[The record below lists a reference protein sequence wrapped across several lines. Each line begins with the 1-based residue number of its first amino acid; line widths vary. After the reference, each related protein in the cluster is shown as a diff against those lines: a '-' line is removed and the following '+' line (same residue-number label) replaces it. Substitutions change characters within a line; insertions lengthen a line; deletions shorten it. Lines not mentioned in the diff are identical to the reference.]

1 MSTAANVLLEP
12 YESIGSDWDGLSE
25 EDRKSRLTELGIN
38 TQGLYWFELTV
49 GQQKKIYNAWR
60 RWYAS
65 CE

>member
-12 YESIGSDWDGLSE
+12 YESIGSDWDALSE
-25 EDRKSRLTELGIN
+25 EDRRSRLTELGIN
-38 TQGLYWFELTV
+38 TQGLCWFELTIP
-49 GQQKKIYNAWR
+49 QQKKIYNAWR